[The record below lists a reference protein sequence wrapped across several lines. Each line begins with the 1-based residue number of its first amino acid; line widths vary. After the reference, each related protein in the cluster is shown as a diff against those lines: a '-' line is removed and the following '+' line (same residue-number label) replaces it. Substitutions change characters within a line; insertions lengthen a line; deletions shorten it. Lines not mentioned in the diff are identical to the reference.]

1 MKNLVVKTLK
11 ILPLMLGGF
20 GIILPVVTANEL

>member
-11 ILPLMLGGF
+11 ILPLMLGSF
-20 GIILPVVTANEL
+20 GLILPVVTANEL